1 MTYLWL
7 SFSNLNIFWQESVFL
22 PSFDLIALSLLK
34 KSLKCTLLVIFLSKL
49 SINRTILLFPFL
61 SLA

>member
-7 SFSNLNIFWQESVFL
+7 SFSNLNIFWQASVFF
-22 PSFDLIALSLLK
+22 PYFDLIALSFLK
-34 KSLKCTLLVIFLSKL
+34 KSLKCTLLVIFLSNL

-61 SLA
+61 SLV